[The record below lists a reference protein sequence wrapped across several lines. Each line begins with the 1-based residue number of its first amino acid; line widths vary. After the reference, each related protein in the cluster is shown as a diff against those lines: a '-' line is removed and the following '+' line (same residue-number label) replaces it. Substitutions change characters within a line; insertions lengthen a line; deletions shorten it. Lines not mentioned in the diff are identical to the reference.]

1 MLWELPLQAANK
13 QPTVSSLFSFYITYI
28 HIDMIKHKRSWLP
41 VWSRHVKRTPPCYF
55 LLPDFIRH
63 LRMIISMGSSC
74 KLERK
79 KNKKKNLIP
88 LLCVCVCVVC
98 CNHWGARGIL
108 VDSFPSFLHIIFY
121 YYIGTMYWTCS
132 LFSLCLCFFVTDRLW
147 LQLAAVRWYVLV
159 IFPHVFFLSFSLYMT
174 CFDFPSRSCPCVFI
188 RSLILYTLSVSLSST
203 QQSKFFFLWFFIKYG
218 STILY
223 LSPPCF
229 IKVIFFSS
237 LEQTKGYKK
246 KTKTKFFLYT
256 HNIM

>member
-1 MLWELPLQAANK
+1 MQ
-13 QPTVSSLFSFYITYI
+13 T
-28 HIDMIKHKRSWLP
+28 
-41 VWSRHVKRTPPCYF
+41 
-55 LLPDFIRH
+55 
-63 LRMIISMGSSC
+63 
-74 KLERK
+74 RK
-79 KNKKKNLIP
+79 KKKTKKKSNSVVV
-88 LLCVCVCVVC
+88 CVCVCVVC